1 MCAKIWLKNCR
12 RKLSGLT
19 YPLCGF
25 NEYDNN
31 INDDNSNKN
40 CNDNNNN
47 DNNNNSNTDNEHM
60 NINNG
65 NMNFSNSIG
74 QCVINQATNDTK
86 IKLGIICDSLSCSL
100 SICFLLNI
108 LALNSRLSA
117 TSPWKKHLWIIIL
130 CSSPTQI
137 WMFSTAFPKLSLL
150 IKWKFVHQ

>member
-47 DNNNNSNTDNEHM
+47 DNNNNSNTDNIWILIM
-60 NINNG
+60 VIWILLIAMG
-65 NMNFSNSIG
+65 N
-74 QCVINQATNDTK
+74 A
-86 IKLGIICDSLSCSL
+86 L
-100 SICFLLNI
+100 SIKPQ
-108 LALNSRLSA
+108 
-117 TSPWKKHLWIIIL
+117 T
-130 CSSPTQI
+130 T
-137 WMFSTAFPKLSLL
+137 PKLS
-150 IKWKFVHQ
+150 WG